1 MGTDDMVKKLRT
13 YMTLE
18 QDFALRRFQDSLKEL
33 ETEDV
38 AEALSIVY
46 ANYLIRGALL
56 ENIIKWCITNDV
68 DLPCFGDLI
77 RM

>member
-1 MGTDDMVKKLRT
+1 MVERLRN

-18 QDFALRRFQDSLKEL
+18 QDFALRKFQDSLREL
-33 ETEDV
+33 KTEEA

-56 ENIIKWCITNDV
+56 ENIVKWCIENDV

>member
-1 MGTDDMVKKLRT
+1 MAERDMVETLRS

-18 QDFALRRFQDSLKEL
+18 QDFALRRFQDSLAKL
-33 ETEDV
+33 ETKET

-56 ENIIKWCITNDV
+56 ENIVKWCIENDV
-68 DLPCFGDLI
+68 ELPCFGDLI
-77 RM
+77 SM